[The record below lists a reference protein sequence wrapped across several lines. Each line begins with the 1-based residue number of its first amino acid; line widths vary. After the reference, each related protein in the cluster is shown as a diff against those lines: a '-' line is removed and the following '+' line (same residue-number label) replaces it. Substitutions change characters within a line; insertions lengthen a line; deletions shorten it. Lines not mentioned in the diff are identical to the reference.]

1 MDVASLSPKD
11 GEQLV
16 NRLRELSGKA
26 NSGYQQALFE
36 LRALLADNRMLVD
49 HFGNLTTYVEG
60 AWLDRIAGD
69 CAIKREAIREQLA
82 AMKAALAGPDPSMI
96 EQILADQ
103 IAINYVAANEAA
115 QVEAGTTGGTPQQMA
130 LRTKRAES
138 TQKRLMASIKML
150 TTLRA
155 FAPEGFVPAERQ
167 GPVERPKL
175 SA

>member
-16 NRLRELSGKA
+16 NRLRELAGKA
-26 NSGYQQALFE
+26 NSGDQWALFE
-36 LRALLADNRMLVD
+36 LRELLADNRMLVD
-49 HFGNLTTYVEG
+49 HFGHLTTYVEG
-60 AWLDRIAGD
+60 AWLDRVAGGS
-69 CAIKREAIREQLA
+69 ALMREAIREQLA

-103 IAINYVAANEAA
+103 VTINYLAANQAA
-115 QVEAGTTGGTPQQMA
+115 QVEAGTTRGTPQQMT
-130 LRTKRAES
+130 LHSKRAES